1 MSGIY
6 TDLAMELRELNPGIQ
21 GISEQNEQDGEIAIK
36 RIGIFTANAA
46 AKVGKAMGNYVS
58 LDSDALSDRPREA
71 FDAVSKRL
79 AQELRALIRLDV
91 PKSSFLIVGLGNR
104 NVTPDSLGPKTIEKI
119 LITRHVKQHLPEV
132 FESDLASVSAIA
144 PGVLGITGV
153 ETMEII
159 KGVAE
164 RTAPDCII
172 VIDSLASRRAARINS
187 TIQLSDAGISPGSG
201 VGNRRADISS
211 RTLGVPV
218 IAIGVPLVVHASTIA
233 RDIIS
238 AIAKE
243 SGQGEDEK
251 VIETLTQRA
260 AEKHLDNMIVT
271 PKNIDQIVQDMSG
284 MIADAI
290 NKAIF
295 GDELENL
302 KDLLM

>member
-6 TDLAMELRELNPGIQ
+6 TDLAMELRELNPEIQ

-36 RIGIFTANAA
+36 RIGIFTAHAA

-119 LITRHVKQHLPEV
+119 LITRHVKQHLPEA

-164 RTAPDCII
+164 RTDPDCII

-271 PKNIDQIVQDMSG
+271 PKSIDQIVQDMSG

>member
-1 MSGIY
+1 
-6 TDLAMELRELNPGIQ
+6 
-21 GISEQNEQDGEIAIK
+21 
-36 RIGIFTANAA
+36 
-46 AKVGKAMGNYVS
+46 
-58 LDSDALSDRPREA
+58 
-71 FDAVSKRL
+71 
-79 AQELRALIRLDV
+79 
-91 PKSSFLIVGLGNR
+91 
-104 NVTPDSLGPKTIEKI
+104 
-119 LITRHVKQHLPEV
+119 
-132 FESDLASVSAIA
+132 
-144 PGVLGITGV
+144 
-153 ETMEII
+153 MEII